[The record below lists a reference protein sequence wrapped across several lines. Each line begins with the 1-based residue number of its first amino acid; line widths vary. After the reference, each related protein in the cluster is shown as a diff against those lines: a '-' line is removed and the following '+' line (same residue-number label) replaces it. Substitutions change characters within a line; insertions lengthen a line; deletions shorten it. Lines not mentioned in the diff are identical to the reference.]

1 MKFFGTL
8 MFPSNKYMILKFT
21 NKDVICEDIL
31 ESMVG
36 LLKDQFILKCSPLK
50 LHRVGMR
57 NSRTACTHAGHA
69 MPMQVVFS
77 EAWWVGKK
85 EDNPEEFRLPLPH
98 SVIEAGKKA
107 QGV

>member
-1 MKFFGTL
+1 
-8 MFPSNKYMILKFT
+8 
-21 NKDVICEDIL
+21 
-31 ESMVG
+31 
-36 LLKDQFILKCSPLK
+36 
-50 LHRVGMR
+50 MR

-77 EAWWVGKK
+77 EAWWIGKK

-107 QGV
+107 EQGV